1 MLELIVCRSWVPAR
15 AFSTGATTVSRMMV
29 GDAPLYVTEMLT
41 VGTET
46 FGKSCWTSVRYAKV
60 PARPMRASRTKT
72 SGGRWTKTAVNDIAG
87 LLRRDLLRRD
97 RLTVGEPGLSVD
109 HDGDAR

>member
-29 GDAPLYVTEMLT
+29 GDAPLYVTLTLT

-46 FGKSCWTSVRYAKV
+46 FGKSCWTSVRYAIV
-60 PARPMRASRTKT
+60 PASPMRASRTKT
-72 SGGRWTKTAVNDIAG
+72 SGGRWTNTDVSDIAG
-87 LLRRDLLRRD
+87 LLLRDLLRRD
-97 RLTVGEPGLSVD
+97 GLTVGEPRLSVD
-109 HDGDAR
+109 HDRYAR